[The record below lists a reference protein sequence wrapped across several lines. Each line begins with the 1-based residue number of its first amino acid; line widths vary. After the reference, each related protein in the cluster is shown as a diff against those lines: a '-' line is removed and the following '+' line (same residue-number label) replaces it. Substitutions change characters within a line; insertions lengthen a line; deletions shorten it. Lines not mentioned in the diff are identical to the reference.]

1 MFAAVP
7 FDQQI
12 TDSYFVVAHFH
23 YVLFGGAV
31 FPIFAAIHYWVP
43 KMYGRMMDEGLGRL
57 AFWLMFIG
65 FNLTFFPMH
74 VSGLLGMP
82 RRIYTYHAG
91 LGWDLWNM
99 LSTIGSFVLA
109 LGILVV
115 VVNFLKSV
123 RTGAV
128 AGPDPW
134 GGETLEWA
142 TASPPPPYNFLE
154 IPTVRSVE
162 PLWDQPELR
171 GIDQQVHEPRR
182 VLLGHETLGT
192 SVMDADAEA
201 VLPMP
206 HGSYVP
212 VATALGLAGIFA
224 GLLTGVI
231 AVTVLGVGTAV
242 LGVLFWFRVREE
254 AAEPHVVVGVSA

>member
-1 MFAAVP
+1 
-7 FDQQI
+7 
-12 TDSYFVVAHFH
+12 
-23 YVLFGGAV
+23 
-31 FPIFAAIHYWVP
+31 
-43 KMYGRMMDEGLGRL
+43 MDEGLGKL

-65 FNLTFFPMH
+65 FNLTFLPMH
-74 VSGLLGMP
+74 ISGLLGMP

-91 LGWDLWNM
+91 LGWDLWNL
-99 LSTIGSFVLA
+99 LSTIGNYVLG

-115 VVNFLKSV
+115 MANFVKSL

-142 TASPPPPYNFLE
+142 TTSPPPPYNFLE
-154 IPTVRSVE
+154 IPTVRSAE

-171 GIDQQVHEPRR
+171 DLVHQARDPEA
-182 VLLGHETLGT
+182 VLVGHETVGT
-192 SVMDADAEA
+192 SVLDAEPEA

-212 VATALGLAGIFA
+212 VATALGVAGLFA

-231 AVTVLGVGTAV
+231 AVTVLGIGIAV
-242 LGVLFWFRVREE
+242 TGVLFWFRAREG
-254 AAEPHVVVGVSA
+254 EPESPRVVEVAL